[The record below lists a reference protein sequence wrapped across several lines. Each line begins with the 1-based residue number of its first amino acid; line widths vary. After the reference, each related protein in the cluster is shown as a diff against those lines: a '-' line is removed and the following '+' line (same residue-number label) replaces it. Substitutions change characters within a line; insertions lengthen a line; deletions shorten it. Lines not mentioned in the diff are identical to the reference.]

1 MLLHAAYGYFGF
13 QNDTVVAV
21 EVVSDEN
28 PQKQQ
33 LEEEERKEPSG
44 KYNMS
49 RKGSLERLS
58 KDIEAAAKEQSSI
71 PVLIEDKDET
81 IITPITKDGNDKS
94 TPKRQ
99 GMENLRIMHIS
110 KSFVA
115 GGIAGAIAKTV
126 VAPLERTKIIFQTSQ
141 ARFSLFGLSSELYTI
156 VHNEGFSALWRGH
169 TASLARVIPYSA
181 IQLTSYDIVKGFLLN
196 PGERDLPPALRI
208 AAGGLAGGISV
219 ICTYPLDLVRARMA
233 VQRDAFAV
241 RGALR
246 KNIKEVYRM
255 DGIGGLYKGLF
266 PTMLGIV
273 PYSGLAF
280 GTFGKFYF
288 TLVTFVVLILRLFE
302 MTMD

>member
-1 MLLHAAYGYFGF
+1 MNTFQMLLHAAYGYFGF
-13 QNDTVVAV
+13 HNDTVVAV
-21 EVVSDEN
+21 EVVNDEN
-28 PQKQQ
+28 HQHQKQQ
-33 LEEEERKEPSG
+33 QNGEKEGKEISG
-44 KYNMS
+44 KEHMS
-49 RKGSLERLS
+49 RKGTLERVS
-58 KDIEAAAKEQSSI
+58 KHVEAAAKEQSSI
-71 PVLIEDKDET
+71 PVSIEDKDEKVITATT
-81 IITPITKDGNDKS
+81 ISTKDGNDIS
-94 TPKRQ
+94 ASKRQ
-99 GMENLRIMHIS
+99 GIGMENLRVMHIS

-115 GGIAGAIAKTV
+115 GGVAGAIAKTV

-141 ARFSLFGLSSELYTI
+141 ARFSLFGLSNELYTI
-156 VHNEGFSALWRGH
+156 VHKEGFSALWRGH

-181 IQLTSYDIVKGFLLN
+181 IQLTSYDIIKGFLLN
-196 PGERDLPPALRI
+196 PGERDLPPAFRI

-246 KNIKEVYRM
+246 RNIKEVYRM

-280 GTFGKFYF
+280 GTFGK
-288 TLVTFVVLILRLFE
+288 LCL
-302 MTMD
+302 